1 MIKLVSAVV
10 IGLTV
15 AGCLPASGPNW
26 LLQPTDPSVATRPPR
41 YSAVTGGVQRF
52 GVVSPRDW
60 RELNE
65 RVAPGAQ
72 PAPGATSA
80 GSARR
85 GR

>member
-1 MIKLVSAVV
+1 MAKLVSA
-10 IGLTV
+10 LLASLLL
-15 AGCLPASGPNW
+15 AGCVPTTRSDW
-26 LLQPTDPSVATRPPR
+26 LLKPADPSVPVRPLR
-41 YSAVTGGVQRF
+41 YSAVTAGVQRF

-72 PAPGATSA
+72 PAPGDTSA
-80 GSARR
+80 GAARR